1 MICDERAK
9 IRSFC
14 VLHRKL
20 MRDVFFYKGEESMEN
35 RIAILGI
42 IVQDRD
48 SSSAVNQLLYEYGDC
63 IIGRMG
69 IPHHGRYSIITIV
82 MDCPND
88 TINALSGKLG
98 RLKNVQVKSM
108 MAK

>member
-1 MICDERAK
+1 MKSQKPEFLRPA
-9 IRSFC
+9 SFGAG
-14 VLHRKL
+14 RI
-20 MRDVFFYKGEESMEN
+20 FFFVVIMMEY
-35 RIAILGI
+35 RIAILRL
-42 IVQDRD
+42 IVQDRE
-48 SSSAVNQLLYEYGDC
+48 SSGEVNQLLHEYGDC

-69 IPHHGRYSIITIV
+69 IPRRGQCSIITV
-82 MDCPND
+82 VLECPND

>member
-1 MICDERAK
+1 
-9 IRSFC
+9 
-14 VLHRKL
+14 
-20 MRDVFFYKGEESMEN
+20 MEK

-42 IVQDRD
+42 VISDREA
-48 SSSAVNQLLYEYGDC
+48 SAEVNCLLHEYGEY

-69 IPHHGRYSIITIV
+69 IPRNGCSIITVV
-82 MDCPND
+82 MESAND

-98 RLKNVQVKSM
+98 RLKNVQVKSV

>member
-1 MICDERAK
+1 MQK
-9 IRSFC
+9 
-14 VLHRKL
+14 
-20 MRDVFFYKGEESMEN
+20 

-42 IVQDRD
+42 VVSDREA
-48 SSSAVNQLLYEYGDC
+48 SAEVNRLLHEYGEH

-69 IPHHGRYSIITIV
+69 IPREGCSIITVV
-82 MDCPND
+82 MEGAND

>member
-1 MICDERAK
+1 
-9 IRSFC
+9 
-14 VLHRKL
+14 
-20 MRDVFFYKGEESMEN
+20 MEK

-42 IVQDRD
+42 IVSDREA
-48 SSSAVNQLLYEYGDC
+48 SGEVNRLLHEYGGY

-69 IPHHGRYSIITIV
+69 IPRDGCSIITVV
-82 MDCPND
+82 MEGAND

>member
-1 MICDERAK
+1 
-9 IRSFC
+9 
-14 VLHRKL
+14 
-20 MRDVFFYKGEESMEN
+20 MEK

-42 IVQDRD
+42 IVSDREA
-48 SSSAVNQLLYEYGDC
+48 SGEVNRLLHEYGEH

-69 IPHHGRYSIITIV
+69 IPRKECSIITVV
-82 MDCPND
+82 MECAND

-98 RLKNVQVKSM
+98 RLKSVQVKSM

>member
-1 MICDERAK
+1 MD
-9 IRSFC
+9 
-14 VLHRKL
+14 
-20 MRDVFFYKGEESMEN
+20 N

-42 IVQDRD
+42 VVEDRD
-48 SSSAVNQLLYEYGDC
+48 SSGEVNRLLHEYGEV

-69 IPHHGRYSIITIV
+69 IPHHREHCSIITIV
-82 MDCPND
+82 MDCPID

>member
-1 MICDERAK
+1 
-9 IRSFC
+9 
-14 VLHRKL
+14 
-20 MRDVFFYKGEESMEN
+20 MEN

-48 SSSAVNQLLYEYGDC
+48 SSSEVNRLLHEYRDS

-69 IPHHGRYSIITIV
+69 IPHHRQFSVITIV
-82 MDCPND
+82 MDCPAD
-88 TINALSGKLG
+88 TINAPSGKLG
-98 RLKNVQVKSM
+98 RLKNVQVKSR

>member
-1 MICDERAK
+1 
-9 IRSFC
+9 
-14 VLHRKL
+14 
-20 MRDVFFYKGEESMEN
+20 MEN

-48 SSSAVNQLLYEYGDC
+48 ASGEVNSLLHEYGDC
-63 IIGRMG
+63 IIGCMG
-69 IPHHGRYSIITIV
+69 IPHHGECSIITVV

>member
-1 MICDERAK
+1 
-9 IRSFC
+9 
-14 VLHRKL
+14 
-20 MRDVFFYKGEESMEN
+20 MEN

-48 SSSAVNQLLYEYGDC
+48 ASGEVNSLLHEYGDC

-69 IPHHGRYSIITIV
+69 IPHHGGCSIITVV

>member
-1 MICDERAK
+1 
-9 IRSFC
+9 
-14 VLHRKL
+14 
-20 MRDVFFYKGEESMEN
+20 MEK

-42 IVQDRD
+42 IVSDREA
-48 SSSAVNQLLYEYGDC
+48 SGEVNRLLHEYGEH

-69 IPHHGRYSIITIV
+69 IPREECSVITVV
-82 MDCPND
+82 MECAND

-98 RLKNVQVKSM
+98 RLKSVQVKSM

>member
-1 MICDERAK
+1 MESRI
-9 IRSFC
+9 S
-14 VLHRKL
+14 VL
-20 MRDVFFYKGEESMEN
+20 
-35 RIAILGI
+35 AIL
-42 IVQDRD
+42 VQDRD
-48 SSSAVNQLLYEYGDC
+48 ATGPVNHLLHEYGDC

-69 IPHHGRYSIITIV
+69 IPRHGHCSIITV
-82 MDCPND
+82 VLECPND

>member
-1 MICDERAK
+1 MKA
-9 IRSFC
+9 
-14 VLHRKL
+14 
-20 MRDVFFYKGEESMEN
+20 EN

-48 SSSAVNQLLYEYGDC
+48 ASGEVNSLLHEYGDC

-69 IPHHGRYSIITIV
+69 IPHHGECSIITVV

>member
-1 MICDERAK
+1 
-9 IRSFC
+9 
-14 VLHRKL
+14 
-20 MRDVFFYKGEESMEN
+20 MEN

-42 IVQDRD
+42 VVSDRD
-48 SSSAVNQLLYEYGDC
+48 ASSAVNELLHTYGDQ

-69 IPHHGRYSIITIV
+69 IPHHKAGCSIITIV

-98 RLKNVQVKSM
+98 RLDHVQVKTM
-108 MAK
+108 MAR

>member
-1 MICDERAK
+1 
-9 IRSFC
+9 
-14 VLHRKL
+14 
-20 MRDVFFYKGEESMEN
+20 MEN

-42 IVQDRD
+42 IVEDRD
-48 SSSAVNQLLYEYGDC
+48 SSNQVNELLHVYGEH

-69 IPHHGRYSIITIV
+69 IPHQTEGCSIITIV

-108 MAK
+108 LAK

>member
-1 MICDERAK
+1 
-9 IRSFC
+9 
-14 VLHRKL
+14 
-20 MRDVFFYKGEESMEN
+20 MEK

-42 IVQDRD
+42 IVSDREA
-48 SSSAVNQLLYEYGDC
+48 SGEVNHLLHEYGEY

-69 IPHHGRYSIITIV
+69 IPRCGCSIITVV
-82 MDCPND
+82 MEGAND

-108 MAK
+108 MTK

>member
-1 MICDERAK
+1 
-9 IRSFC
+9 
-14 VLHRKL
+14 
-20 MRDVFFYKGEESMEN
+20 MEK
-35 RIAILGI
+35 RIAVLGI
-42 IVQDRD
+42 VVSDREA
-48 SSSAVNQLLYEYGDC
+48 SAEVNSLLHEYGEH

-69 IPHHGRYSIITIV
+69 IPRERCSIITVV
-82 MDCPND
+82 MEGAND

>member
-1 MICDERAK
+1 
-9 IRSFC
+9 
-14 VLHRKL
+14 
-20 MRDVFFYKGEESMEN
+20 MEN

-42 IVQDRD
+42 IVEDRV
-48 SSSAVNQLLYEYGDC
+48 SSGEVNRLLHEYGEY

-69 IPHHGRYSIITIV
+69 IPHQNRCSIITIV
-82 MDCPND
+82 MDCSND

>member
-1 MICDERAK
+1 M
-9 IRSFC
+9 
-14 VLHRKL
+14 
-20 MRDVFFYKGEESMEN
+20 KGGK
-35 RIAILGI
+35 RIVNLGI
-42 IVQDRD
+42 NVEERHA
-48 SSSAVNQLLYEYGDC
+48 SGEVNSLLHEYGDC

-69 IPHHGRYSIITIV
+69 IPHHGECSIITVV